1 MAGER
6 ILVVDDE
13 KSMCQFLSIMLR
25 KEGYEITAVN
35 NGKKAIE
42 EIRGGR
48 YDVVLTDIRMTG
60 MDGIEVLR
68 EIKRTDP
75 TLPVIIMTAYA
86 SQKTAIEAVNQGAFH
101 YLIKHA
107 KNDEIK
113 MVVRNALDM
122 KRVRRENLL
131 LKKQLKK
138 TSDLKTII
146 GKSEEMQKVFQLVD
160 KVADTEST
168 ILIVGRAARARSS
181 SRAPSTTAARAPPAP
196 SSPST
201 AGRCPRASSKASS
214 SGT

>member
-25 KEGYEITAVN
+25 KEGYQITAVN
-35 NGKKAIE
+35 TGKKAIE
-42 EIRGGR
+42 AIRNQR
-48 YDVVLTDIRMTG
+48 YDVVLSDIRMSG
-60 MDGIEVLR
+60 MDGIEVLK
-68 EIKRTDP
+68 EIKAMDP
-75 TLPVIIMTAYA
+75 TVPVVIMTAYA

-122 KRVRRENLL
+122 KRVRQENQL

-146 GKSEEMQKVFQLVD
+146 GKSEEIEKVFKMVD
-160 KVADTEST
+160 KVAGTDST
-168 ILIVGRAARARSS
+168 ILIYGE
-181 SRAPSTTAARAPPAP
+181 
-196 SSPST
+196 
-201 AGRCPRASSKASS
+201 
-214 SGT
+214 SGTGKEL